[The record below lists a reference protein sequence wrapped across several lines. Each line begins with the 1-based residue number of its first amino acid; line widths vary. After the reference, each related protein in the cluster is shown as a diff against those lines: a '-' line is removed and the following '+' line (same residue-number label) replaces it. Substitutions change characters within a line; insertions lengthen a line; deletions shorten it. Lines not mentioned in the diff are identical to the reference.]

1 MKKVPPRE
9 IPNLYSPSFIAFGFA
24 NFFTISSFG
33 IFFLLPLFIKSRG
46 GSGSDIGIIM
56 GVFSL
61 AAVLCRPWISEMIDR
76 IGRKRSYT
84 LGSLIMTVFPLAY
97 LLFRGSLSLFYL
109 PLILVRVIHGV
120 GLAICF
126 TAVFTYIADII
137 PESRL
142 NEGIGIFGV
151 TGLMGMAIGP
161 LIGEIIIERF
171 GFSLFFIAA
180 SAIAS
185 LGLIIH
191 LPLKESFKHGD
202 RSASPSFFSLLTK
215 RTILPVAIIAIV
227 FGIGLAA
234 TGNFISPFAK
244 EQGLPFISLFYIC
257 YSSAAVVTRI
267 GGGRLADRVGED
279 RIIPYVLLLTGGG
292 LMVLIFPGGSA
303 FLAVSGLMSG
313 CGHGFLFPCLNSI
326 LLRNEP
332 IEIRGKITG
341 VFTGGIDAGTFAG
354 SIALGY
360 IGELAGFQALFLAAG
375 LALLM
380 GLGVHRFYL
389 KTSEASPQT
398 NKYRVD

>member
-1 MKKVPPRE
+1 MKKAPPTK
-9 IPNLYSPSFIAFGFA
+9 IPKLYSPSFIAFGFT
-24 NFFTISSFG
+24 NFFTVSSFG

-46 GSGSDIGIIM
+46 GLESDIGIVM

-76 IGRKRSYT
+76 VGRKRSYT
-84 LGSLIMTVFPLAY
+84 VGSLIMTACPLTY
-97 LLFRGSLSLFYL
+97 LLFRGSLSMFYL
-109 PLILVRVIHGV
+109 PLILVRVVHGV
-120 GLAICF
+120 GLAVCF
-126 TAVFTYIADII
+126 TAAFTYIADIM
-137 PESRL
+137 PEARL
-142 NEGIGIFGV
+142 NEGIGMFGI

-171 GFSLFFIAA
+171 GFPLFFITA

-191 LPLKESFKHGD
+191 LPLKESFTHGD
-202 RSASPSFFSLLTK
+202 HSGSASFFSLLTK
-215 RTILPVAIIAIV
+215 RTILPVAVIALI

-244 EQGLPFISLFYIC
+244 ERGLPFISLFYLS

-279 RIIPYVLLLTGGG
+279 RIIPYALLLTGGG
-292 LMVLIFPGGSA
+292 LMVLIFPGGSTV
-303 FLAVSGLMSG
+303 LAVSGVMSG
-313 CGHGFLFPCLNSI
+313 CGHGFLFPCLNSL

-341 VFTGGIDAGTFAG
+341 VFTGGIDAGTFTG

-360 IGELAGFQALFLAAG
+360 IGESAGFQALFLAAG

-380 GLGVHRFYL
+380 GLAVHRF
-389 KTSEASPQT
+389 
-398 NKYRVD
+398 RVTAR

>member
-1 MKKVPPRE
+1 MLMLNMSSQETPK
-9 IPNLYSPSFIAFGFA
+9 LYTPSFIAFGFA
-24 NFFTISSFG
+24 NFFTVSSFG
-33 IFFLLPLFIKSRG
+33 IFFLLPLYIKSRG
-46 GSGSDIGIIM
+46 GSALDIGIVM

-76 IGRKRSYT
+76 IGRKKSYT
-84 LGSLIMTVFPLAY
+84 LGSLIMTAFPLAY

-171 GFSLFFIAA
+171 GFSLFFMTA
-180 SAIAS
+180 SATAS

-191 LPLKESFKHGD
+191 LSLKESFKHGD
-202 RSASPSFFSLLTK
+202 RSASHSFFSLLTK
-215 RTILPVAIIAIV
+215 KTIFPVAIIAFI

-279 RIIPYVLLLTGGG
+279 RIIPYALLLTGCG

-303 FLAVSGLMSG
+303 LLAISGLMSG
-313 CGHGFLFPCLNSI
+313 CGHGFLFPCLNSLI
-326 LLRNEP
+326 LRNEP

-375 LALLM
+375 LILLL
-380 GLGVHRFYL
+380 GLLIHRFHVIRQIQL
-389 KTSEASPQT
+389 P
-398 NKYRVD
+398 

>member
-1 MKKVPPRE
+1 MKNIPLRQTPR
-9 IPNLYSPSFIAFGFA
+9 LYSPSFVAFGFT
-24 NFFTISSFG
+24 NFFTVSSFG

-46 GSGSDIGIIM
+46 GSESDIGIVM

-76 IGRKRSYT
+76 LGRKRSYT
-84 LGSLIMTVFPLAY
+84 VGSLIMAALPLTY
-97 LLFRGSLSLFYL
+97 LLFRGSLSVFYL

-126 TAVFTYIADII
+126 TAAFTYIADIV

-142 NEGIGIFGV
+142 NEGIGMFGI

-161 LIGEIIIERF
+161 LIGEIVIERF
-171 GFSLFFIAA
+171 GFSLFFMTA

-202 RSASPSFFSLLTK
+202 RSGSPSFFSLLTK
-215 RTILPVAIIAIV
+215 RTILPVAFIALIL
-227 FGIGLAA
+227 GIGLAA

-244 EQGLPFISLFYIC
+244 EQGLPFISLFYLC

-267 GGGRLADRVGED
+267 GGGRLADRIGED
-279 RIIPYVLLLTGGG
+279 RVIPYALLLTGGG
-292 LMVLIFPGGSA
+292 LIALIFTGGSTV
-303 FLAVSGLMSG
+303 LAVSGLMSG
-313 CGHGFLFPCLNSI
+313 CGHGLLFPCLNSL
-326 LLRNEP
+326 LLRNGP
-332 IEIRGKITG
+332 IEIRGKVTG
-341 VFTGGIDAGTFAG
+341 VFTGAIDAGTFAG

-360 IGELAGFQALFLAAG
+360 IGDLAGFQALFLAAG

-380 GLGVHRFYL
+380 GLAVHRF
-389 KTSEASPQT
+389 
-398 NKYRVD
+398 RVTAR

>member
-1 MKKVPPRE
+1 MPKIAPRE
-9 IPNLYSPSFIAFGFA
+9 IPKLYSPSFIAFGFA
-24 NFFTISSFG
+24 NFFTVSSFG
-33 IFFLLPLFIKSRG
+33 IFFLLPLFIKNHG
-46 GSGSDIGIIM
+46 GSESDMGIVM

-171 GFSLFFIAA
+171 GFALFFITA

-191 LPLKESFKHGD
+191 LPLKESFSRGY
-202 RSASPSFFSLLTK
+202 RPASPSFFSLLTK
-215 RTILPVAIIAIV
+215 RAILPVAIIALV
-227 FGIGLAA
+227 FGMALAA

-257 YSSAAVVTRI
+257 YSSAAIVTRI
-267 GGGRLADRVGED
+267 GGGRLADRLGEN
-279 RIIPYVLLLTGGG
+279 RIIPYALLLTGGG
-292 LMVLIFPGGSA
+292 LMVLIFPGGSTV
-303 FLAVSGLMSG
+303 LAVSGLMSG
-313 CGHGFLFPCLNSI
+313 CGHGFLFPCLNTL

-341 VFTGGIDAGTFAG
+341 IFTGGLDAGTFAG

-360 IGELAGFQALFLAAG
+360 IGEVAGFQALFLAAG
-375 LALLM
+375 LAFI
-380 GLGVHRFYL
+380 LGIIIHRFYVI
-389 KTSEASPQT
+389 SERKLP
-398 NKYRVD
+398 

>member
-1 MKKVPPRE
+1 MPKIAPRE
-9 IPNLYSPSFIAFGFA
+9 IPKLYSPSFIAFGFA
-24 NFFTISSFG
+24 NFFTVSSFG
-33 IFFLLPLFIKSRG
+33 IFFLLPLFIKNHG
-46 GSGSDIGIIM
+46 GSESDMGIVM

-171 GFSLFFIAA
+171 GFALFFITA

-191 LPLKESFKHGD
+191 LPLNESFSRGY
-202 RSASPSFFSLLTK
+202 RPASPSFFSLLTK
-215 RTILPVAIIAIV
+215 RAILPVAIIALV
-227 FGIGLAA
+227 FGMGLAA
-234 TGNFISPFAK
+234 IGNFISPFAK

-257 YSSAAVVTRI
+257 YSSAAIVTRI
-267 GGGRLADRVGED
+267 GGGRLADRLGEN
-279 RIIPYVLLLTGGG
+279 RIIPYALLLTGGG
-292 LMVLIFPGGSA
+292 LMVLIFPGGSTV
-303 FLAVSGLMSG
+303 LAVSGLMSG
-313 CGHGFLFPCLNSI
+313 CGHGFLFPCLNTL

-341 VFTGGIDAGTFAG
+341 IFTGGLDAGTFAG

-360 IGELAGFQALFLAAG
+360 IGEVAGFQALFLAAG
-375 LALLM
+375 LAFI
-380 GLGVHRFYL
+380 LGIIIHRFYVI
-389 KTSEASPQT
+389 SERKLP
-398 NKYRVD
+398 